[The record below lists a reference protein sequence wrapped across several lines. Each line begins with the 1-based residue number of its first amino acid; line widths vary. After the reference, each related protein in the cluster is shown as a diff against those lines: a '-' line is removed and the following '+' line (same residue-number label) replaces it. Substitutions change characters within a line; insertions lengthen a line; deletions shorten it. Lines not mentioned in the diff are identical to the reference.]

1 MFFIFSNHHF
11 NCRTTGT
18 GKLAFFLSI
27 LALTSSR
34 LWRVSKKLRALSL
47 SDLAEYFFLSKEHLS
62 RLFKKETGQNLFS
75 YIMKLKLTEA
85 KQLLKTTDMTLDDIA
100 FHLGFSNG
108 NYFSKV
114 LKKNVDF
121 RPASTG
127 ITETCK
133 ILPNVSALKRLR
145 IPILDTKSFYV
156 QSSFSFYSSHPGH

>member
-1 MFFIFSNHHF
+1 
-11 NCRTTGT
+11 
-18 GKLAFFLSI
+18 
-27 LALTSSR
+27 
-34 LWRVSKKLRALSL
+34 
-47 SDLAEYFFLSKEHLS
+47 
-62 RLFKKETGQNLFS
+62 
-75 YIMKLKLTEA
+75 
-85 KQLLKTTDMTLDDIA
+85 MTLDDIA

-114 LKKNVDF
+114 LKKTVDF

-133 ILPNVSALKRLR
+133 ILPNVSELKRLR